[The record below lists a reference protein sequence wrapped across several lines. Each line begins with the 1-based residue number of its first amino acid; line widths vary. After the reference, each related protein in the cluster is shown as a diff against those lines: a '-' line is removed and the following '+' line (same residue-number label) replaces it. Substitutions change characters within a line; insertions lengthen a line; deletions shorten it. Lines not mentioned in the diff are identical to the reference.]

1 MTPFAGT
8 LLQILRGFMLI
19 FWVVM
24 LGLTVFTPDQVDG
37 NLAWTTAVV
46 VAVYTVTFG
55 WRLLTAQLG
64 MNRCYLLAEGV
75 AVTNR
80 FRRVTD
86 SVAWSDVTGVQQTT
100 VVELYMGAHR
110 LEIHRNQSAKP
121 LTFLAPGV
129 KSRLV
134 ERCSPRAAAQEPCS
148 EGRRDLRP
156 KPDVPDE
163 SANARTQ
170 ATRSSS
176 PPSRPPSPTPN
187 RRRRSSN
194 RPAHRRRQQF
204 LRTPQTL
211 KSNRHQ
217 VILER
222 APSRHRVPGMSGPRS
237 RRCRAA
243 TGSGRSGRL
252 ATSS

>member
-1 MTPFAGT
+1 MTPLAGT

-46 VAVYTVTFG
+46 VAVYAVTFG

-86 SVAWSDVTGVQQTT
+86 SVAWSDVTGIRQTT
-100 VVELYMGAHR
+100 VVELSMGAHR
-110 LEIHRNQSAKP
+110 MEIHRNQPAKP
-121 LTFLAPGV
+121 LVFLAPGV

-134 ERCSPRAAAQEPCS
+134 EALLA
-148 EGRRDLRP
+148 EGRRAGAL
-156 KPDVPDE
+156 
-163 SANARTQ
+163 Q
-170 ATRSSS
+170 
-176 PPSRPPSPTPN
+176 
-187 RRRRSSN
+187 
-194 RPAHRRRQQF
+194 
-204 LRTPQTL
+204 
-211 KSNRHQ
+211 
-217 VILER
+217 
-222 APSRHRVPGMSGPRS
+222 
-237 RRCRAA
+237 
-243 TGSGRSGRL
+243 
-252 ATSS
+252 